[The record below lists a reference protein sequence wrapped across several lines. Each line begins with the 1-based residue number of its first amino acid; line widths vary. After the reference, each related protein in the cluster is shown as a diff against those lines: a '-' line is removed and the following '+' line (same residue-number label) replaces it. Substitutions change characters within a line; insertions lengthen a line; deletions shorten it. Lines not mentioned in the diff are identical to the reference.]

1 MAVEYKKLYRQ
12 MYLMRRFE
20 EVVAEMYLRGKISG
34 FTHLY
39 IGQEAIAAGVMAA
52 LFDKDYVV
60 SAYREHGHAL
70 AKGMSAKK
78 VMAELFGRETGCCKG
93 LGGSMHLFDSDKRF
107 MGGYAI
113 VGGGIPIAAGLGFAI
128 KYKGEKTIC
137 ACFFGDGA
145 INQGAFHESLNLAKL
160 WELPIL
166 FICENNLYAMGTSVA
181 RASAV
186 TQLHERTKCYGIP
199 SEVANGMDV
208 LDVKNITEKAAA
220 KVREDHCPY
229 FLEMKTYRYKAH
241 SMADPGRYRTL
252 AEEEVWRDRDP
263 IVIFARHLTESGL
276 CEPDE
281 LKEIQED
288 VEKEVQEA
296 VQFADNSPNPG
307 LELLTEYVY
316 AE

>member
-145 INQGAFHESLNLAKL
+145 INQGAF
-160 WELPIL
+160 
-166 FICENNLYAMGTSVA
+166 
-181 RASAV
+181 
-186 TQLHERTKCYGIP
+186 TK
-199 SEVANGMDV
+199 A
-208 LDVKNITEKAAA
+208 
-220 KVREDHCPY
+220 
-229 FLEMKTYRYKAH
+229 
-241 SMADPGRYRTL
+241 
-252 AEEEVWRDRDP
+252 
-263 IVIFARHLTESGL
+263 
-276 CEPDE
+276 
-281 LKEIQED
+281 
-288 VEKEVQEA
+288 
-296 VQFADNSPNPG
+296 
-307 LELLTEYVY
+307 
-316 AE
+316 